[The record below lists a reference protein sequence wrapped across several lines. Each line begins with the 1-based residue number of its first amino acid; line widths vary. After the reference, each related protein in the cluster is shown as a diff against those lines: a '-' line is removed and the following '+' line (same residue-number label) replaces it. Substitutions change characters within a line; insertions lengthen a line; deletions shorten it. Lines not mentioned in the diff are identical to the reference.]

1 MPLTYLDSDYILDR
15 GLIANDNL
23 GDTLREAA
31 FKINNNFEDLDSA
44 INLVATTPLGTTSKF
59 SVALNLLDSVGRA
72 GTLLT
77 DRLGVGDPVYYDT
90 SSGLWTGA
98 YADSERYATH
108 VIVRYRSIDSNQ
120 IFEIASTGTFNLDS
134 DSASPTLTANREY
147 YLPDSAGGA
156 LSTVKPLSGDY
167 QELYYA
173 LDSDTIDVNIGTH
186 SERRVYFEQ
195 VPSISGGQT
204 VLSGLDSV
212 NVTDLD
218 VYKNGILLSK
228 SLDYVVNSETQI
240 TMITSLDD
248 SDIVRVRSNTSDRV
262 ASSGGGGATILSDGS
277 DIGVSYGV
285 GGQSVTL
292 SFDSAAYIK
301 AGAAGQPN
309 GVAQLN
315 ASSVVPVAQIPN
327 PVPNATN
334 ATFATSATNADSANF
349 ATTAGTATNATNAT
363 NADSAAT
370 AAKWTIARTITFGGD
385 LTGSF
390 SIDGSQDVTA
400 NATVTGGGSGGF
412 VSGTKMLFQQAAAP
426 TGWTIDTTHDNKAL
440 RIVNGTVT
448 PSSGGSV
455 AFTTA
460 FATSRAVSGSV
471 GGTSL
476 TEAQL
481 PSHDHGDGNLAV
493 SNHSHDMDDASQG
506 ISEINSSSYQFSQ
519 NYSSQTISFAGG
531 NVSTNVVN
539 SINLP
544 VINNANFSVSRLGNT
559 MNTGNQSANITGNTG
574 NAGSGSTHTHPW
586 SGSVNVGVQYVDFI
600 ICTKT

>member
-44 INLVATTPLGTTSKF
+44 INLVATTPLGTTSKY

-108 VIVRYRSIDSNQ
+108 VIVRYRSIDSDQ
-120 IFEIASTGTFNLDS
+120 IFEIASTGTFDLDS

-156 LSTVKPLSGDY
+156 PSTVKPLSGDY

-204 VLSGLDSV
+204 LLSGLDSV
-212 NVTDLD
+212 NVSDLD

-248 SDIVRVRSNTSDRV
+248 SDIVRVRSNTSERV

-292 SFDSAAYIK
+292 SFDSAAYVK

-363 NADSAAT
+363 NADSAGQAT
-370 AAKWTIARTITFGGD
+370 KWTIARTITFGGD

-400 NATVTGGGSGGF
+400 SATVSGSGSGGF

-426 TGWTIDTTHDNKAL
+426 TGWTIDTTHNNKAL

-460 FATSRAVSGSV
+460 FASSRTVSGSV

-481 PSHDHGDGNLAV
+481 PSHDHGDGNLSI

-506 ISEINSSSYQFSQ
+506 ITNF
-519 NYSSQTISFAGG
+519 
-531 NVSTNVVN
+531 NVSV
-539 SINLP
+539 
-544 VINNANFSVSRLGNT
+544 NANTIGVNTTSGPFTALSGISSVNVNSVSRLGNS
-559 MNTGNQSANITGNTG
+559 MNTGNQSANISGNTG
-574 NAGSGSTHTHPW
+574 NAGSGNTHTHSW